1 MFLTNICRSQIP
13 DNYPFKTYMD
23 ANNNLYMTGDSAEE
37 IITTKFNLDL
47 SFNWSKVFHN
57 PGFDRGMDIVSI
69 IDPSEVTYVAGYK
82 FDNSTNSTDIIILKY
97 DNFGNIIWSKKFDNP
112 FFDDKAY
119 AITIDE
125 FQNIYIGGYINA
137 KYQGK
142 NFTVLKYSDDG
153 LAANLVY
160 QYTYNNPTQNSDD
173 AATDILIDHNYL
185 YAVGYT
191 DNGVDYKNDVMM
203 VSFLLENPDANVLSI
218 KELRGNDTPTGA
230 ILVNIPP
237 ANPQQR
243 LAKSRATITGITD
256 MYRSGNSQDF
266 FTMMF
271 DNDDLSSLRWLR
283 YFRSPANGTDIP
295 TSITKDKFDN
305 VYVTGYSF
313 VNNNN
318 PFDFAT
324 IKYNNN
330 GSFGWDGTGVRYFDY
345 NSQSGDDKA
354 TSIKT
359 HFDSVYIAG
368 PCQNA
373 SNGFYIAK
381 YAQISGIIIN
391 QWDRVFTPAFT
402 NSMTPPLFQTAA
414 KMEIDTLGNVYL
426 ISFSWNA
433 SESHFAIRKYDANGN
448 ELFTYDNS
456 DNSDNSGDSFTEN
469 NNLETDNFKIENN
482 VNEFSLSQNYPNPF
496 NPTTNLEFTCPPAR
510 QGISPASL
518 QGGELGFVSLKVYD
532 VLGNEVKTLVNE
544 NKPAGSYEV
553 EFDGSNLPSGIYF
566 YRLVVSSSN
575 SLSTEG
581 FSDTKR
587 MILVK

>member
-1 MFLTNICRSQIP
+1 
-13 DNYPFKTYMD
+13 
-23 ANNNLYMTGDSAEE
+23 
-37 IITTKFNLDL
+37 
-47 SFNWSKVFHN
+47 
-57 PGFDRGMDIVSI
+57 
-69 IDPSEVTYVAGYK
+69 
-82 FDNSTNSTDIIILKY
+82 
-97 DNFGNIIWSKKFDNP
+97 
-112 FFDDKAY
+112 
-119 AITIDE
+119 
-125 FQNIYIGGYINA
+125 
-137 KYQGK
+137 
-142 NFTVLKYSDDG
+142 
-153 LAANLVY
+153 
-160 QYTYNNPTQNSDD
+160 NNPAQNSDD

-191 DNGVDYKNDVMM
+191 DNGEDYKNDVMM
-203 VSFLLENPDANVLSI
+203 VSFLLENPVANVLSI

-237 ANPQQR
+237 SNPKNR

-256 MYRSGNSQDF
+256 MPRSGNSQDF

-271 DNDDLSSLRWLR
+271 DNDDLNNLLWLR

-456 DNSDNSGDSFTEN
+456 DNSGDSFTEN

-496 NPTTNLEFTCPPAR
+496 NPTTNLEF
-510 QGISPASL
+510 GIS
-518 QGGELGFVSLKVYD
+518 ELGFVTIKIYD
-532 VLGNEVKTLVNE
+532 LAGKEVNSLVNK
-544 NKPAGSYEV
+544 NLNPGKHKIS
-553 EFDGSNLPSGIYF
+553 FDASALPSGIY
-566 YRLVVSSSN
+566 YYKITSGN
-575 SLSTEG
+575 Y
-581 FSDTKR
+581 SDVKK
-587 MILVK
+587 MILLK